1 MGVADSNH
9 QVSKLKCQIPKLQK
23 QSHIEMTNLSV
34 NKNQRKISLVS
45 GSALHSFHDGIAD
58 GLAVFLPLWQASFGL
73 SLTQVGLMVTCFE
86 GSTGFFQ
93 IPAGLLGER
102 FGERKLLVFGT
113 LITAI
118 SFMYLGLAGGL
129 TSFVVLLF
137 VGGLGAAVQHPL
149 ASSMVS
155 KAYNDNGHRMALG
168 TYNFSGDVGKFLF
181 PSMAAVAL
189 PQIGWRL
196 ACVGFGLIG
205 CVLAVALFFILG
217 HAKVGER
224 AFYEINHKAPLKTK
238 NWGIVNKGAFATLS
252 LIGIVDTAVRIA
264 LVTFGPF
271 LFIQKGIQ
279 AESVGF
285 ALSLLFIGGAVGK
298 FVCGALAER
307 IGIIASV
314 VITEGITG
322 CGIFLLTVLP
332 LPYIYLFLPVLGVAL
347 NGTSSVL
354 YGTVADFV
362 DTHRVARAF
371 GLFYTFVIAAAA
383 VAPPIMGK
391 VSDMLGVDDS
401 VRMIGWIALSTLPMA
416 VVLSRQMIKLSS
428 EKQIIH

>member
-1 MGVADSNH
+1 
-9 QVSKLKCQIPKLQK
+9 
-23 QSHIEMTNLSV
+23 MTNASV
-34 NKNQRKISLVS
+34 NKYQRRISLIS
-45 GSALHSFHDGIAD
+45 GSAFHSFHDGIAD

-73 SLTQVGLMVTCFE
+73 SLTQVGLLVTCFE
-86 GSTGFFQ
+86 GATGFFQ
-93 IPAGLLGER
+93 IPSGLLGER
-102 FGERKLLVFGT
+102 FGERTLLVLGT

-118 SFMYLGLAGGL
+118 SFMCLGLVGGL
-129 TSFVVLLF
+129 ISLVSLLF
-137 VGGLGAAVQHPL
+137 VGGVGAAVQHPL

-155 KAYNDNGHRMALG
+155 KAYNDNGRRMALG
-168 TYNFSGDVGKFLF
+168 TYNFSGDIGKFLF
-181 PSMAAVAL
+181 PVLAAVAL
-189 PQIGWRL
+189 PQIGWRPV
-196 ACVGFGLIG
+196 CVGFGLIG
-205 CVLAVALFFILG
+205 CMLAVTLFLILG
-217 HAKVGER
+217 YAKVGR
-224 AFYEINHKAPLKTK
+224 SAFYEK
-238 NWGIVNKGAFATLS
+238 NQKDSLRTNDWGIVNKRAFATLS

-298 FVCGALAER
+298 FMCGALAEH
-307 IGIIASV
+307 IGIIATV
-314 VITEGITG
+314 VITESMTG
-322 CGIFLLTVLP
+322 CGILLLTVLP
-332 LPYIYLFLPVLGVAL
+332 LPYIYLFLPVLGAAL

-383 VAPPIMGK
+383 VAPPIMGR

-401 VRMIGWIALSTLPMA
+401 IRLIGWIALSTVPMA
-416 VVLSRQMIKLSS
+416 VALSRQTVKLSR
-428 EKQIIH
+428 EKQSIH